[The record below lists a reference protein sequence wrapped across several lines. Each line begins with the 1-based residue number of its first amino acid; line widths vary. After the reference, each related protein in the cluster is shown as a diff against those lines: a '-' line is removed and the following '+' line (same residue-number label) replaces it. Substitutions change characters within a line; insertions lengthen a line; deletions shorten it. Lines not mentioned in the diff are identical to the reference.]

1 MSLNAVIILL
11 AASLC
16 GGIGALLRAGVIRY
30 VDSISTRKIFSVSPA
45 MLVVNVLGCALS
57 ALFLI
62 TAHRLGL
69 NSLWSICVST
79 GLLGG
84 FTSFSTPCATSAHL
98 IEQKRYAQAVRYAL
112 IMIVLCLLAYVSCA
126 YLSATLVQISGS
138 EHERS
143 AGVRHV
149 HLSRFRVCNVPLSL
163 VA

>member
-1 MSLNAVIILL
+1 MSLNTLIILL

-16 GGIGALLRAGVIRY
+16 GGIGALLRAGVIRF

-84 FTSFSTPCATSAHL
+84 FTSFSTPCATSAQL
-98 IEQKRYAQAVRYAL
+98 LERKRYAHAVMYTIVMIAL
-112 IMIVLCLLAYVSCA
+112 CSLAYISCAYVSI
-126 YLSATLVQISGS
+126 TLT
-138 EHERS
+138 
-143 AGVRHV
+143 
-149 HLSRFRVCNVPLSL
+149 
-163 VA
+163 

>member
-16 GGIGALLRAGVIRY
+16 GGIGALLRAGVIRF
-30 VDSISTRKIFSVSPA
+30 VDSISARQIFSVSPA

-62 TAHRLGL
+62 TAHHLGL

-84 FTSFSTPCATSAHL
+84 FTSFSTPCATGAQL
-98 IEQKRYAQAVRYAL
+98 LERKRYAHAVMYTIVMIAL
-112 IMIVLCLLAYVSCA
+112 CSLAYISCAYVSVM
-126 YLSATLVQISGS
+126 LT
-138 EHERS
+138 
-143 AGVRHV
+143 
-149 HLSRFRVCNVPLSL
+149 
-163 VA
+163 

>member
-1 MSLNAVIILL
+1 MSLNALIILL

-16 GGIGALLRAGVIRY
+16 GGIGALLRAGVIRF

-62 TAHRLGL
+62 TAHHLGL

-84 FTSFSTPCATSAHL
+84 FTSFSTPCATSAQL
-98 IEQKRYAQAVRYAL
+98 LERKRYAHAVMYTIVMIAL
-112 IMIVLCLLAYVSCA
+112 CSLAYISCAYVSI
-126 YLSATLVQISGS
+126 TLT
-138 EHERS
+138 
-143 AGVRHV
+143 
-149 HLSRFRVCNVPLSL
+149 
-163 VA
+163 